1 MKEEKTPKKKNPRLI
16 RKEKKYRIHRKNE
29 GTWYNYFA
37 VDKKGIIRKV
47 GTLKEIKEF
56 ILSK

>member
-1 MKEEKTPKKKNPRLI
+1 MKKQKKNPREI
-16 RKEKKYRIHRKNE
+16 KGKEKKYRIHRKNE

-56 ILSK
+56 ILTK